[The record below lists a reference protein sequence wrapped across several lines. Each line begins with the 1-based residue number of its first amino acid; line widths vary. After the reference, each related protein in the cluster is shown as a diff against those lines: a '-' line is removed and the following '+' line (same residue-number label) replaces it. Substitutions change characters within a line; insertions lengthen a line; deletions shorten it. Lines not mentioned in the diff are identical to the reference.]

1 MMIVIH
7 ICSRKSRPK
16 CIQGEGTSSSC
27 LLLLFSRK
35 LRRSSL
41 TAWPIIK
48 HFPSTNKINS
58 LFSLIRQTKT
68 SAFNVNNKLAQQL
81 TLYCVIFYYQ
91 ASLKALFN
99 TDYLYYAHLSRR
111 LLYKS
116 GSFFPIHERRIML
129 LTERSSYVNFD
140 YIREKKREIHKSR
153 KHNGNLIFFIVI
165 IYIHIR
171 HEENK
176 K

>member
-1 MMIVIH
+1 MSDDFLPWH
-7 ICSRKSRPK
+7 LNKKRKRLTFLRFIIIRSAEPY
-16 CIQGEGTSSSC
+16 TYWWWSSSI
-27 LLLLFSRK
+27 FVHVSRDRNVFK
-35 LRRSSL
+35 VKEPHHHVYCYYFQGNWEEAPL

-68 SAFNVNNKLAQQL
+68 SAINVNNKLAQQL

-129 LTERSSYVNFD
+129 L
-140 YIREKKREIHKSR
+140 KKIELR
-153 KHNGNLIFFIVI
+153 KLWLH
-165 IYIHIR
+165 
-171 HEENK
+171 
-176 K
+176 